1 MNEQTAR
8 TWLNALAR
16 AWQAKDAD
24 AMAAL
29 FTEDASEQVDPFKTP
44 MRGRENL
51 RKGFAWWMKDQ
62 SQVHI
67 SIGTVDVIGNR
78 FYAEVDAAWV
88 VASTGERIQERGLLV
103 CDMEGDR
110 VGAMRE
116 FWKTRKG

>member
-1 MNEQTAR
+1 
-8 TWLNALAR
+8 LAR

-29 FTEDASEQVDPFKTP
+29 FTEDATEQVDPFKTP

-51 RKGFAWWMKDQ
+51 RKGFGWWMKDQ
-62 SQVHI
+62 QEIHI
-67 SIGTVDVIGNR
+67 SIGNVDVIGNR

-88 VASTGERIQERGLLV
+88 IASTGERIQERGLLV
-103 CDMEGDR
+103 CDMEGDH
-110 VGAMRE
+110 VGTMRE

>member
-1 MNEQTAR
+1 MTEQTAHR
-8 TWLNALAR
+8 WLEALSQ
-16 AWQAKDAD
+16 AWQSRDAD

-29 FTEDASEQVDPFKTP
+29 FTEDATEQVDPFKTP

-62 SQVHI
+62 QEIHI

-88 VASTGERIQERGLLV
+88 IASTGERIQERGLLV
-103 CDMEGDR
+103 CDMEGDC
-110 VGAMRE
+110 VGTMRE

>member
-1 MNEQTAR
+1 MTEQTAR
-8 TWLNALAR
+8 RWLEALTR
-16 AWQAKDAD
+16 AWQAHDAD

-62 SQVHI
+62 QEIHI

-78 FYAEVDAAWV
+78 FYAEMDATWV
-88 VASTGERIQERGLLV
+88 IALTGERIQERGLLV

-110 VGAMRE
+110 VGTMRE
-116 FWKTRKG
+116 FWKTRKE